1 MKKQNGI
8 TMISLVV
15 YVAVMT
21 IVISVMSSIITN
33 FYKNT
38 DTVQGSVQEIVEFS
52 KFNNYFLKEVKAN
65 NNKVD
70 HISND
75 SSYILFTSGNSFSI
89 SENKIYYNN
98 IRVCE
103 GVQSMQISLGKNG
116 DGIDKSI
123 VNVTL
128 NFESFN
134 KSISYKIENIY

>member
-1 MKKQNGI
+1 MKKEKGI

-21 IVISVMSSIITN
+21 VIIGVMSSIITN

-38 DTVQGSVQEIVEFS
+38 DTVQGNVQEIVEFS
-52 KFNNYFLKEVKAN
+52 KFNNYFLKEVKTN

-70 HISND
+70 HISSDNT
-75 SSYILFTSGNSFSI
+75 YILFTSGNSFSI
-89 SENKIYYNN
+89 SNGAIYYNN
-98 IRVCE
+98 IKICDE
-103 GVQSMQISLGKNG
+103 VQSMQISLGKNG
-116 DGIDKSI
+116 NGLDKTI

>member
-1 MKKQNGI
+1 MKKENGV

-21 IVISVMSSIITN
+21 VIIGVMSAIITN
-33 FYKNT
+33 FYNNT
-38 DTVQGSVQEIVEFS
+38 DTVQESVQEIVEFN
-52 KFNNYFLKEVKAN
+52 KFNNYFLKEVKTN
-65 NNKVD
+65 NNEVD
-70 HISND
+70 HISNGNN
-75 SSYILFTSGNSFSI
+75 YILFTSGNSFSI
-89 SENKIYYNN
+89 SNNAVYYNN
-98 IRVCE
+98 IKICN

-128 NFESFN
+128 NFKSFN